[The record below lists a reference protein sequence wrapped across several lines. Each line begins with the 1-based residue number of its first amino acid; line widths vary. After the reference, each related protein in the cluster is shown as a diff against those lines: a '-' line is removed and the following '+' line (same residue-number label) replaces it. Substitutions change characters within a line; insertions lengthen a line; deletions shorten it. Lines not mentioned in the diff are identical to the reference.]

1 MTPAHRERQAAEQL
15 KPYDDVR
22 GRAITRVSPVSAAKV
37 AVAGARFYLTAMFIL
52 LASLPAMA
60 QNGGTPG
67 RFLNF
72 GVGGRAMAM
81 GGAYYGISDD
91 ATAAYWNP
99 AGLAQVQRKELTTM
113 QATLFLQTKL
123 TYFSYAHPTKG
134 GSTFALSMTQLAGRR
149 FRWIVRCP
157 KGSRT
162 KGKQVATNLQRKV
175 RNVAY
180 VPTDA
185 WLFGKPRGYN
195 LASL

>member
-72 GVGGRAMAM
+72 GG
-81 GGAYYGISDD
+81 D
-91 ATAAYWNP
+91 
-99 AGLAQVQRKELTTM
+99 
-113 QATLFLQTKL
+113 
-123 TYFSYAHPTKG
+123 
-134 GSTFALSMTQLAGRR
+134 
-149 FRWIVRCP
+149 
-157 KGSRT
+157 
-162 KGKQVATNLQRKV
+162 
-175 RNVAY
+175 
-180 VPTDA
+180 
-185 WLFGKPRGYN
+185 
-195 LASL
+195 